1 MPTTSPAALAPFLT
15 VAHLELWEQAEAFAT
30 GEAAA
35 HVERMEAAPHQV
47 ERTLP
52 QLIAKRGWFGITI
65 PAEYGGMDAGHV
77 ARTILI
83 HRLAVVSAAAAAIL
97 QAGLIPIGALSH
109 WGTAEQKAQWLPRA
123 AVGTVL
129 LSIAVTE
136 PHTGGHIGG
145 IETIAVPAGNGQ
157 WVISGEK
164 LHIGNSHL
172 AGLHVVVA
180 RTAPADTT
188 ASRALTAFLVEHDRK
203 GVSLAPHRARLGLH
217 GFSAGRLILDRVQV
231 SATAMLGDLGQ
242 GLHVAQSSSIVYGRP
257 NLTALSLGLHEA
269 FVTTTATWL
278 SARPRYGAHLSDLP
292 VVRDRLGAMQA
303 RLQEATCTAY
313 HAVHLLDQGVPC
325 DSMLIGAKHTG
336 HELAAATGRDA
347 MELHGAHALDGD
359 YLLQRL
365 FRDVQHTYAPAGT
378 GEFQR
383 IHLANA
389 ALGIPTTDWSQQMAA
404 VPSPAARGQPAA
416 A

>member
-1 MPTTSPAALAPFLT
+1 MPTTPPAALAPFLT
-15 VAHLELWEQAEAFAT
+15 TAHLELWEQADAFAT

-35 HVERMEAAPHQV
+35 RVERMEAAPHQV
-47 ERTLP
+47 ERKLP
-52 QLIAKRGWFGITI
+52 QIMAKLGWFGVTI
-65 PAEYGGMDAGHV
+65 PAEYGGTGVGHV

-97 QAGLIPIGALSH
+97 QAGLIPIGALYH
-109 WGTAEQKAQWLPRA
+109 WGTPEQQAQWLPRA
-123 AVGTVL
+123 ADGTVL

-217 GFSAGRLILDRVQV
+217 GFSAGRLILDRVRV
-231 SATAMLGDLGQ
+231 PATAILGELGQ
-242 GLHVAQSSSIVYGRP
+242 GLHVAHSSSIVYGRP

-269 FVTTTATWL
+269 FVSTTARWL
-278 SARPRYGAHLSDLP
+278 QARPRYGARLADHP

-303 RLQEATCTAY
+303 RLHHATSTAY

-325 DSMLIGAKHTG
+325 DSVLISAKHTG

-347 MELHGAHALDGD
+347 MELHGAYALDGD

-365 FRDVQHTYAPAGT
+365 FRDIQHTYAPAGT

-383 IHLANA
+383 IHLANT
-389 ALGIPTTDWSQQMAA
+389 ALGTPTTNWSQQMTTT
-404 VPSPAARGQPAA
+404 PSPAARGQPTAA
-416 A
+416 

>member
-1 MPTTSPAALAPFLT
+1 MPTTPPTHLPPFLT
-15 VAHLELWEQAEAFAT
+15 AAHLPLWEQAEAFAT

-35 HVERMEAAPHQV
+35 RVEHMEAAPHQV
-47 ERTLP
+47 ERALP
-52 QLIAKRGWFGITI
+52 QLMAKLGWFGVTI
-65 PAEYGGMDAGHV
+65 PPQYGGMGDGHV

-83 HRLAVVSAAAAAIL
+83 HRLSVVSAAAAAIL

-109 WGTAEQKAQWLPRA
+109 WGTPEQQAQWLPRA
-123 AVGTVL
+123 ADGSVL

-136 PHTGGHIGG
+136 PHAGGHIGG
-145 IETIAVPAGNGQ
+145 IETIAVPTGNGQ

-172 AGLHVVVA
+172 AHLHVVVA

-203 GVSLAPHRARLGLH
+203 GVRLAPHRARLGLH
-217 GFSAGRLILDRVQV
+217 GFSTGRLILDRVRV
-231 SATAMLGDLGQ
+231 PATAILGELGQ

-278 SARPRYGAHLSDLP
+278 SARPRYGAHLSGLP

-303 RLQEATCTAY
+303 RLQEATCIAY

-325 DSMLIGAKHTG
+325 DSVLIGAKHTG

-359 YLLQRL
+359 YALQRL

-383 IHLANA
+383 IHLANT
-389 ALGIPTTDWSQQMAA
+389 ALGLPAADWSQRMAT
-404 VPSPAARGQPAA
+404 PSATARGQPAA